1 MRPDRLAL
9 VAVALS
15 CLLVAPSEAKRKKE
29 TPPPV
34 DELAKKV
41 AGFDKREGLLDFY
54 VDPKSAE
61 VWLEL
66 PAIGEGE
73 DGKVGDFLYV
83 EGLATGLGSNP
94 IGLDRGQLGP
104 TRLVTLRV
112 LGGRL
117 LVEEPNLG
125 FRALSE
131 DADEIRATR
140 ESFAPSVLWA
150 GKIETRAPDGRGLVN
165 FTSFLLR
172 DAHHVVSRL
181 RQTGQGEYRLDA
193 GRSVVDPAACLAFPD
208 NVVFEAVLT
217 YAGDKP
223 GRLVSSTAP
232 SGREFTLVQH
242 HALIR
247 LPDDGYRPRRHD
259 PREGSFAVS
268 FQDYAAPLDE
278 TIEKRWIVRH
288 RLRATPESEPELVYH
303 VDRGAPEPVR
313 SALIEGAQW
322 WAEAFAEAG
331 FPGAY
336 RVELMPEGAH
346 PLDVRYNVIQWV
358 HRSTRGWS
366 YGGGVVDPRTGEM
379 IKGHVSLGSLRVR
392 QDRLLFEGLLGTAKT
407 GSGAADDPVELALAR
422 IRQLS
427 AHEVGHTLGLAH
439 NFAASTYAGRASV
452 MDYPAPLVA
461 VAGDGS
467 LDVSQAY
474 GVGVGAWDKH
484 AVHYAYAEL
493 EPENEAAGLAAIVRE
508 GRERGLAFVSDADA
522 RPAGAAIASGSL
534 WDNGDDPVAQLR
546 QEMAVR
552 RVALERFG
560 PGNVMPGTP
569 LARLEEVMAT
579 VYFRHR
585 YQLEATVKLV
595 GGLDYAYSVRG
606 DGGRAVPV
614 APERQRAA
622 LAAMLE
628 TVTPE
633 ALDIPETALAVLLPR
648 PFGYG
653 RNRELL
659 ASRTAPAF
667 DALGA
672 AATAASLVVDGLL
685 QPERASRQ
693 VDFHRRDA
701 SQPSFEET
709 LDALRGAVAPAD
721 EPPRHAALRRV
732 ARDVTIAGLMDLAA
746 GARGLPAARDA
757 AETALA
763 RLADDLAASGDSGA
777 TPQRNRIA
785 RFLDRT
791 SQQAGRP
798 AVSDAP
804 PPGSPIGSLPIPFT
818 YGTCAMDPAPS
829 SVAPAPPVAGVLMN
843 GRGNQ

>member
-1 MRPDRLAL
+1 MRTNRLAL
-9 VAVALS
+9 AAVVALS
-15 CLLVAPSEAKRKKE
+15 CLLAVSAEAKKKKE
-29 TPPPV
+29 PPPPV

-41 AGFDKREGLLDFY
+41 AGFEKREGLLDFY
-54 VDPKSAE
+54 VDPKNAE

-66 PAIGEGE
+66 PAPGE
-73 DGKVGDFLYV
+73 DGQVGDFLYV
-83 EGLATGLGSNP
+83 AGLATGLGSNP

-104 TRLVTLRV
+104 TRLVTLRI

-117 LVEEPNLG
+117 LVEEPNLR

-131 DADEIRATR
+131 DPDETRATR

-150 GKIETRAPDGRGLVN
+150 GKIEAHAPDGRALVN
-165 FTSFLLR
+165 LTPFLLR
-172 DAHHVVSRL
+172 DAHQVVSRL

-193 GRSVVDPAACLAFPD
+193 ARSVVDPTACLAFPD
-208 NVVFEAVLT
+208 NVVFQAVLT

-232 SGREFTLVQH
+232 SGREFALVQH
-242 HALIR
+242 HALVR
-247 LPDDGYRPRRHD
+247 LPDDGYRPRRHH
-259 PREGSFAVS
+259 PQAGSFAVS

-313 SALIEGAQW
+313 SALIEGAAW
-322 WAEAFAEAG
+322 WVEAFAEAG
-331 FPGAY
+331 FPGAF
-336 RVELMPEGAH
+336 RVELLPEGAH
-346 PLDVRYNVIQWV
+346 PLDIRYNVIQWV

-407 GSGAADDPVELALAR
+407 GSGEADDPVELALAR

-439 NFAASTYAGRASV
+439 NFAASTYADRASV
-452 MDYPAPLVA
+452 MDYPAPLLA
-461 VAGDGS
+461 VAEDGS
-467 LDVSQAY
+467 IDVSRAY
-474 GVGVGAWDKH
+474 GVGVGAWDKY
-484 AVHYAYAEL
+484 AVRYAYAEL
-493 EPENEAAGLAAIVRE
+493 EPENEAAGLDEIVRQ
-508 GRERGLAFVSDADA
+508 GRESGLAFLSDADA
-522 RPAGAAIASGSL
+522 RPRGAAIARGSL

-546 QEMAVR
+546 QEMEVR

-560 PGNVMPGTP
+560 PGNVLPGTP
-569 LARLEEVMAT
+569 LALLEEVMAT

-606 DGGRAVPV
+606 DGDRAAPV

-622 LAAMLE
+622 LAAVLE
-628 TVTPE
+628 TMTPE

-672 AATAASLVVDGLL
+672 AATATSLVVDGLL

-693 VDFHRRDA
+693 IDFHRRDA
-701 SQPSFEET
+701 GQPSFEET
-709 LDALRGAVAPAD
+709 LAALRAAVAPAD

-746 GARGLPAARDA
+746 GDRGLPAARDA
-757 AETALA
+757 AETALTQMA
-763 RLADDLAASGDSGA
+763 KDLAELDGSDAAS
-777 TPQRNRIA
+777 QRRRIA

-791 SQQAGRP
+791 KQQDGRT
-798 AVSDAP
+798 AASDDP
-804 PPGSPIGSLPIPFT
+804 PPGSPIGSLSIPFT
-818 YGTCAMDPAPS
+818 YGACSMDGPS
-829 SVAPAPPVAGVLMN
+829 SVAPALPWRADPMN
-843 GRGNQ
+843 GRGN